1 MKLQEYR
8 EQIDDIDRELIKI
21 LAQRND
27 LVKEYAI
34 YKKHQQMPPF
44 DMKRWKEL
52 IRTRAEYAGNLRVD
66 LIYSTKIYMLILRM
80 ALDIEH
86 II

>member
-1 MKLQEYR
+1 MKLQQYR

-21 LAQRND
+21 IAQRND
-27 LVKEYAI
+27 LVKEFAI

-52 IRTRAEYAGNLRVD
+52 IRTRADYAGDLRVD
-66 LIYSTKIYMLILRM
+66 LVYFKKIYMLILRM
-80 ALDIEH
+80 ALDIEQ